1 MAHPSEEREK
11 SLENARATPDE
22 GTDEAPDFWP
32 ANGKSVDQR
41 GAPLGRAKHWRRRG
55 RQSCHFHFSG
65 FTLKPYSPHFLRGMV
80 KTWPG

>member
-1 MAHPSEEREK
+1 MTHPSEEREK

-41 GAPLGRAKHWRRRG
+41 GGTPRSGEALAAPRPAIGATDSECRELA
-55 RQSCHFHFSG
+55 
-65 FTLKPYSPHFLRGMV
+65 
-80 KTWPG
+80 